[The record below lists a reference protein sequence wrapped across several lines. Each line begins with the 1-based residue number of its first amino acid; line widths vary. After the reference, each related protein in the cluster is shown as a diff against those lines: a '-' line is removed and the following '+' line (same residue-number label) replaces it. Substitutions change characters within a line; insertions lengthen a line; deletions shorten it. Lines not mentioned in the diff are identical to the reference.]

1 MDNQKRQGRFILNVQ
16 EPKETSEKQSYL
28 RKEGFLLKRG
38 RFGKYRKY
46 WFEVDEINEE
56 VLYYTDN
63 PALGPLKSKLVG
75 NIRVHKAEIMTK
87 MTKNKYEIMLKT
99 PKGHIYKFAADSA
112 NSQEEWA
119 NAFIKARNFAK
130 STNEML
136 ETWKKD
142 EDFMRQA
149 HNLLNFIKRGADDLD
164 DDDAE
169 PSATVTES
177 KTSFNDLFSVTVCDV
192 DNVQLTVGEVIS
204 GQVTLLVLVRHFGC
218 GLCRQ
223 ELTQLFQL
231 YERFD
236 ALGVRVV
243 VIGNGSPSM
252 AKTLRNELKF
262 PGRIY
267 CDQQRQVYKCLNTRR
282 GLKYLLSRRAQR
294 AYRAAWNAGFYEREP
309 QGDIL
314 QLGGAFVLSEQNGL
328 LYQYVSKYAGDVAPH
343 EEVLRALQGYCL
355 VYPSDFW
362 CSLSELSLWES
373 YSVR

>member
-1 MDNQKRQGRFILNVQ
+1 MSPVITPDN
-16 EPKETSEKQSYL
+16 
-28 RKEGFLLKRG
+28 
-38 RFGKYRKY
+38 
-46 WFEVDEINEE
+46 
-56 VLYYTDN
+56 VLFHTGD
-63 PALGPLKSKLVG
+63 
-75 NIRVHKAEIMTK
+75 
-87 MTKNKYEIMLKT
+87 
-99 PKGHIYKFAADSA
+99 
-112 NSQEEWA
+112 
-119 NAFIKARNFAK
+119 
-130 STNEML
+130 
-136 ETWKKD
+136 
-142 EDFMRQA
+142 
-149 HNLLNFIKRGADDLD
+149 NLLNFIKRGADDLD

-218 GLCRQ
+218 
-223 ELTQLFQL
+223 
-231 YERFD
+231 
-236 ALGVRVV
+236 GVRVV